1 MTEPAP
7 VVWTDWPA
15 RRSPGRALLALALIG
30 LSLLAVAAVDR
41 WLVPLG
47 CLLLGAGTAE
57 FLLPSRFQV
66 QADAARVDRL
76 LSHRRLLASQV
87 ERIEARGPDL
97 LLHPRALGR
106 WRRAPLRL
114 PSPPPAARAWV
125 DRWPT
130 PT

>member
-41 WLVPLG
+41 WLVPLT

-57 FLLPSRFQV
+57 FLLPTRFQV
-66 QADAARVDRL
+66 QAHAARVDRL
-76 LSHRRLLASQV
+76 LSHRLLLASQV

-97 LLHPRALGR
+97 LLHPRPRGR
-106 WRRAPLRL
+106 WRRPPLRL

-130 PT
+130 TT